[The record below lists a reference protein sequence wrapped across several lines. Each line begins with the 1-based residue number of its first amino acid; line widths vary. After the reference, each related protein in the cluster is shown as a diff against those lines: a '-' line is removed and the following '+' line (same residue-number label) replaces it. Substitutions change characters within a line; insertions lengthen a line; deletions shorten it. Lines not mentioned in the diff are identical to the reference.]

1 MGVAESGFEK
11 NIVTTTVDSVVN
23 WARKS
28 SLWPMTFGLAC
39 CAIEMMATGASRF
52 DMDRF
57 GAGIFRPSPRQSDLI
72 IIAGTVT
79 LKMAEVIQRL
89 YDQMPDP
96 KWVISMGACSSVGG
110 PFDTYSTLQG
120 VDKVI
125 PVDVY
130 IPGCPPRPEAPLY
143 GLMRLQDK
151 IDQMSIL
158 DEKRTLVLPRK
169 VSICQRSAVMDE
181 EKKPT
186 PSDSGDE
193 NSRKGTPAPEPAA
206 EEPSREES
214 PPEEAVAEGETA

>member
-1 MGVAESGFEK
+1 MGNEIERNV
-11 NIVTTTVDSVVN
+11 ITTTVDSLFN

-39 CAIEMMATGASRF
+39 CAIEMMAAGASRF
-52 DMDRF
+52 DIDRF

-110 PFDTYSTLQG
+110 PFDTYATLQG
-120 VDKVI
+120 VDRVI

-130 IPGCPPRPEAPLY
+130 IPGCPPRPEALLY

-151 IDQMSIL
+151 IDLMSIT
-158 DEKRTLVLPRK
+158 DKDIQPK
-169 VSICQRSAVMDE
+169 AS
-181 EKKPT
+181 
-186 PSDSGDE
+186 
-193 NSRKGTPAPEPAA
+193 
-206 EEPSREES
+206 
-214 PPEEAVAEGETA
+214 